1 MMRLPNLPC
10 SLAAALLAAVCLG
23 PSYVTA
29 GHSVH
34 VAMKAAF
41 PAPPYL
47 IELL

>member
-1 MMRLPNLPC
+1 MIRLWSLPC
-10 SLAAALLAAVCLG
+10 GLAATLLAAVCLG
-23 PSYVTA
+23 PGHVAA

-41 PAPPYL
+41 PAAPYL

>member
-1 MMRLPNLPC
+1 MIRLLSLPS
-10 SLAAALLAAVCLG
+10 SLAAALLTAVCLS

-29 GHSVH
+29 SHPVH

-47 IELL
+47 VELL